1 MITDFFGKKRGR
13 KRKIFS
19 KLPKNKSL
27 YGSSRKT
34 KSIILQDCGEVDR
47 NNPARSIDHTYVV
60 AKTIQSGGL
69 YLSRFR

>member
-13 KRKIFS
+13 KRKIFN

-34 KSIILQDCGEVDR
+34 KSIILQDCGEVDTPIIVKVR
-47 NNPARSIDHTYVV
+47 KNVDDIY
-60 AKTIQSGGL
+60 L
-69 YLSRFR
+69 YSSTLFR